1 MFNCVLYETLLGPYM
16 STCDFQELITHPND
30 FQNSTLHII
39 NNNHKH
45 VHCIVF
51 LIVCV
56 TLLFQFFSYKNYKEC
71 SKIGCQEKG
80 NIAH

>member
-1 MFNCVLYETLLGPYM
+1 MFNCVLYGTLLGTYM
-16 STCDFQELITHPND
+16 STCDFQELITHPKD

-56 TLLFQFFSYKNYKEC
+56 T
-71 SKIGCQEKG
+71 
-80 NIAH
+80 